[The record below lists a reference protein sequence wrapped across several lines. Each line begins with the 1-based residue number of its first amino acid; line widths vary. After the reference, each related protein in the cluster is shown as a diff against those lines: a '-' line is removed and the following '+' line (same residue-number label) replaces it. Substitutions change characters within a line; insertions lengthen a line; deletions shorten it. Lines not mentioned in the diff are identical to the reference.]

1 VQLVQGQEAV
11 VTGRGGCGGGDR
23 GEQMGEAV
31 VVAVNGERYEAA
43 GVDPSATL
51 LEFLRTRTPVRGPKL
66 GCGEGTH
73 VHRAARSTPPCAF
86 TKVLATDF
94 LFPSLFS
101 SMPRSHG
108 HAQKF

>member
-1 VQLVQGQEAV
+1 MPDYCRRSSRLRTTEEEMGRNAAAV
-11 VTGRGGCGGGDR
+11 L
-23 GEQMGEAV
+23 
-31 VVAVNGERYEAA
+31 AVNGERYEAA

-94 LFPSLFS
+94 LFPSPF
-101 SMPRSHG
+101 
-108 HAQKF
+108 

>member
-1 VQLVQGQEAV
+1 
-11 VTGRGGCGGGDR
+11 
-23 GEQMGEAV
+23 MGKAV

-73 VHRAARSTPPCAF
+73 VHRAARSTPCAF
-86 TKVLATDF
+86 ASVLATDF
-94 LFPSLFS
+94 LFPSPF
-101 SMPRSHG
+101 
-108 HAQKF
+108 

>member
-1 VQLVQGQEAV
+1 VAVQEQGQEAV
-11 VTGRGGCGGGDR
+11 VADRGCGGGD
-23 GEQMGEAV
+23 QMGKAV